1 MQSMQRGKAAGIDGI
16 PPEFYVAFWEQLSP
30 FFLHMI
36 NFSIEKGGFSRDV
49 NTALISLL
57 MKKDK
62 NPTDCSSYRPLSLLN
77 SDVKIFAKLLAL
89 RLEPH
94 MPELVSSDQTGF
106 IKSRTAAD
114 NIRRL
119 LHIIDAA
126 PGCETPMSVLSL
138 DAMKAFDRLE
148 WSFLW
153 SVLEAMGFGSTF
165 IGMVKVLYSN
175 PSARVLTGQTFSSLF
190 PVCRSSRQGCPL
202 SPALFVLSLEPLAQ
216 AVRLSNLVL
225 PICIRDTQHKL
236 SLFADDV
243 MVFLEHPTQSLPH
256 FLSICEEFGKLSGF
270 KINWSKSALMHLNDN
285 ARKSVTPVN
294 IPLVGQL
301 KYLGIEVFPSLNQIV
316 KHNYSLAF
324 TNVLKDMDKWLS
336 LPMSIQ
342 ARISIIKNECFAKDT
357 FCQFHG
363 PSSPSI

>member
-1 MQSMQRGKAAGIDGI
+1 M
-16 PPEFYVAFWEQLSP
+16 
-30 FFLHMI
+30 
-36 NFSIEKGGFSRDV
+36 
-49 NTALISLL
+49 
-57 MKKDK
+57 
-62 NPTDCSSYRPLSLLN
+62 
-77 SDVKIFAKLLAL
+77 
-89 RLEPH
+89 
-94 MPELVSSDQTGF
+94 VSSDQTGF

-225 PICIRDTQHKL
+225 PICICDTQHKL

-324 TNVLKDMDKWLS
+324 TNVLKDMDRWIS

-342 ARISIIKNECFAKDT
+342 ARISIIKMIILPRINFVSSMVPLPP
-357 FCQFHG
+357 
-363 PSSPSI
+363 PSDYWSKLQSAVSKFIWKRKKPCLKMSILQRRREDGGLSVPDFKFYFWSFVLRPLPIWFNPSISVSWRSLESSMIEPWTLHDVLFVNISKKQC